1 MTWVDY
7 YGNPVKVG
15 GEMAA
20 CDHDRLQKI
29 RKGELI
35 GDISELLFRDPNR
48 FRVGE
53 LHNHFEYWQYIAQE
67 SPSPQQAQILGWIKD
82 KVSIQLAKVLNHDGA
97 SGRLATSSAENV
109 VVPWQ
114 DVNQLK
120 RFVCAFPVSEQ
131 RKRPAE

>member
-7 YGNPVKVG
+7 YGNPVKVS

-20 CDHDRLQKI
+20 CYHDRLQKI

-53 LHNHFEYWQYIAQE
+53 LHNHFEYWQYIA
-67 SPSPQQAQILGWIKD
+67 STDSRMD
-82 KVSIQLAKVLNHDGA
+82 KGQGLN
-97 SGRLATSSAENV
+97 STSQGVE
-109 VVPWQ
+109 P
-114 DVNQLK
+114 
-120 RFVCAFPVSEQ
+120 
-131 RKRPAE
+131 